1 MASAV
6 ASTAILSG
14 VTAKGRAAAAGMM
27 SRAPIK
33 STPTILTATATVR
46 ASARVGVIDPLG
58 VALES
63 GLDLYGTLLEGMAA
77 LFEDCLAP
85 K

>member
-1 MASAV
+1 M
-6 ASTAILSG
+6 ASTAILLG
-14 VTAKGRAAAAGMM
+14 VAAKGRAAAAGMM

-33 STPTILTATATVR
+33 SPPTVLIATATVR
-46 ASARVGVIDPLG
+46 ASARVGVINPRG
-58 VALES
+58 VALEP
-63 GLDLYGTLLEGMAA
+63 GVDLYGTLREGMAA